1 MAPDSLPVRGS
12 GEPARGAGSPEPGP
26 GEPEPGPGEP
36 VRREGEPVRREG
48 ERARATLA
56 QAGDA
61 AATDRTA
68 WGRHLQTPLRQ
79 FLRTETGS
87 AAVLLA
93 ATVTALIWANVDPG
107 SYESLWRTEV
117 SLHVGGFGVSQDLHG
132 WLNNGLMT
140 FFFLVIGLEA
150 RREFDM
156 GELRERRRMA
166 VPLLAGLGGMAVP
179 VMIYL
184 AVNAGTSSAGGWGTA
199 MSTDTAFALGMLAL
213 VGPKNADRLRSYLL
227 TFAVVD
233 DLTAIVVIALVY
245 SHHVDVPAL
254 LAGLTALAAVFLA
267 RTAGLRHG
275 VVYAGLGLAAWAA
288 FFRSGV
294 DPAVTG
300 LVIGLLT
307 PAYPATRSD
316 LEEAT
321 TRVRRFREQP
331 TPELARAA
339 SIGLSESISPNG
351 RLQGTFHPWA
361 SYLIVPLFALAN
373 AGLAVSAAFLERA
386 FTSPV
391 TLGILAGYVVGKPV
405 GTAGAAWLV
414 TAASRGRLRLPAGW
428 AAVTGAGTI
437 AGVGVTVSLL
447 IASLAFHGEQL
458 AQAKAGVL
466 AAAIVAAVLTWAVFQ
481 VTSLLPKRIRIR
493 ALLGTATAIID
504 LAAPV
509 DQRRDHIRG
518 PMAAPVTVVEYGD
531 FECPFCGRAEP
542 AVRKL
547 LADFGNVRYAWRHLP
562 LTDVHPHAQLAAE
575 AAEAAAAQGAF
586 WEMHDMLL
594 RHQDALR
601 PADLVGYAAALG
613 LNVERFARDLRRHA
627 YASRVAEDVD
637 TADLGGVSGTPTF
650 FVSGHRHHGAYDIDS
665 LSQAVRTARA
675 VAAIAP

>member
-1 MAPDSLPVRGS
+1 MAPDSLPVPGS
-12 GEPARGAGSPEPGP
+12 GEPVRGEGDTARAALTRPGP
-26 GEPEPGPGEP
+26 DAG
-36 VRREGEPVRREG
+36 
-48 ERARATLA
+48 AT
-56 QAGDA
+56 G
-61 AATDRTA
+61 RTA
-68 WGRHLQTPLRQ
+68 WARQLQTPLRQ

-93 ATVTALIWANVDPG
+93 ATITALIWANVDTG

-117 SLHVGGFGVSQDLHG
+117 SLHVGGFGVSQDLHD

-166 VPLLAGLGGMAVP
+166 VPLAAGLGGMVVP
-179 VMIYL
+179 VVIFL
-184 AVNAGTSSAGGWGTA
+184 VVNAGQPTAGGWGTA

-245 SHHVDVPAL
+245 SHHIDVPAL
-254 LAGLTALAAVFLA
+254 LAGFAALGAVFLA
-267 RTAGLRHG
+267 RTAGLRQG
-275 VVYAGLGLAAWAA
+275 VVYAGLGLAAWGA
-288 FFRSGV
+288 FFKSGV

-307 PAYPATRSD
+307 PAYPAARSD
-316 LEEAT
+316 LEQAT
-321 TRVRRFREQP
+321 ARVRRFREQP

-373 AGLAVSAAFLERA
+373 AGLVISGAFLARA

-391 TLGILAGYVVGKPV
+391 TLGILAGYVIGKPV

-414 TAASRGRLRLPAGW
+414 TAASRGRLRPPAGW
-428 AAVTGAGTI
+428 AAVAGAGTI

-466 AAAIVAAVLTWAVFQ
+466 AAAVVAAVLTWAVFQ

-518 PMAAPVTVVEYGD
+518 PKAAPVTLVEYGD
-531 FECPFCGRAEP
+531 FECPYCGLAEP
-542 AVRKL
+542 AVREL
-547 LADFGNVRYAWRHLP
+547 LAGFGDVRYVWRHLP

-613 LNVERFARDLRRHA
+613 LNVERFSRDLRKHA
-627 YASRVAEDVD
+627 FVSRVAEDVD

-650 FVSGHRHHGAYDIDS
+650 FVNGQRHHGAYDIGS

>member
-1 MAPDSLPVRGS
+1 MAPDSLPVPGS
-12 GEPARGAGSPEPGP
+12 GQAAQAEGNQGRAALTRPGP
-26 GEPEPGPGEP
+26 D
-36 VRREGEPVRREG
+36 
-48 ERARATLA
+48 ATA
-56 QAGDA
+56 AG
-61 AATDRTA
+61 RTA

-93 ATVTALIWANVDPG
+93 ATIIALIWVNVDAA
-107 SYESLWRTEV
+107 SYESLWRTPIG
-117 SLHVGGFGVSQDLHG
+117 LHVGGFGVSQDLQG

-166 VPLLAGLGGMAVP
+166 VPLAAGLGGMAVP
-179 VMIYL
+179 IVIFL
-184 AVNAGTSSAGGWGTA
+184 VVNAGQPTASGWGTA

-233 DLTAIVVIALVY
+233 DFTTIVIIALVY

-254 LAGLTALAAVFLA
+254 LAGLAALAAVFLA
-267 RTAGLRHG
+267 RVVGLRHG
-275 VVYAGLGLAAWAA
+275 AVYAVLGLAAWSA
-288 FFRSGV
+288 FFKSGV
-294 DPAVTG
+294 DPAVSG
-300 LVIGLLT
+300 MVVGLLT
-307 PAYPATRSD
+307 PAYPAARSD
-316 LEEAT
+316 LERAIGW
-321 TRVRRFREQP
+321 VRRFREQP
-331 TPELARAA
+331 SPETARAA
-339 SIGLSESISPNG
+339 SISLSEAISPNE
-351 RLQGTFHPWA
+351 RLQDTFHPWA

-373 AGLAVSAAFLERA
+373 AGLVISGAFLARA
-386 FTSPV
+386 FTSPL
-391 TLGILAGYVVGKPV
+391 TLGILAGYVVGKPI

-414 TAASRGRLRLPAGW
+414 TTASRGRIRPPAGW
-428 AAVTGAGTI
+428 ASVTGAGTI
-437 AGVGVTVSLL
+437 AGIGVTVSLL
-447 IASLAFHGEQL
+447 VASLAFHGEQL

-466 AAAIVAAVLTWAVFQ
+466 AAAIVAAALTWAVFK

-493 ALLGTATAIID
+493 ALLGTATVIID

-509 DQRRDHIRG
+509 DPRRDHLRG
-518 PMAAPVTVVEYGD
+518 PKAAPVTVVEYGD
-531 FECPFCGRAEP
+531 FECPYCGRAEP
-542 AVRKL
+542 AIREL
-547 LADFGNVRYAWRHLP
+547 LAGFGDVRYVWRHLP

-586 WEMHDMLL
+586 WEMHDTLL

-601 PADLVGYAAALG
+601 PADLAGYAATLG
-613 LNVERFARDLRRHA
+613 LDVERFTRDLRKHT
-627 YASRVAEDVD
+627 YVSRVAEDVD

-650 FVSGHRHHGAYDIDS
+650 FVNGQRHQGAYDIGS

-675 VAAIAP
+675 VAAIAR